1 MLKQKTCILAT
12 PLKLYTLMEDQTS
25 LIPPVKKREGNVRNF
40 IINYYIYSFRYKEGS
55 PGSYDILLLLLP
67 PPLGVDKWKR
77 SKAYK
82 S

>member
-1 MLKQKTCILAT
+1 MLKPKTCILPT

-40 IINYYIYSFRYKEGS
+40 IINYYIYSFRYKESS

-67 PPLGVDKWKR
+67 PPLGVDK
-77 SKAYK
+77 
-82 S
+82 